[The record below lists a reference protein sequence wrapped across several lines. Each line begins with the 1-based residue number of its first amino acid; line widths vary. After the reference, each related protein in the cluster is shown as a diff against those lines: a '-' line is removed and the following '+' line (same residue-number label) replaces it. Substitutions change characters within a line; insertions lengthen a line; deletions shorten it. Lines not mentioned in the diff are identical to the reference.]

1 MAMTKTKKRVDPR
14 KILRGLAGR
23 ASSRVRGTSWATRW
37 TSSAEQTAR
46 GRPGIGLSTRHAHG
60 ASSRGQGS
68 LHATLGRCPG
78 RNRIQRWADALAATE
93 FNAGPMPWPQPN
105 STPTAPS
112 GCWPIRPRHTVR
124 TSDVVRFPE
133 DASLSQWG
141 SSKDLEAVHAGLPH
155 LQLARPIQ
163 KVTLI
168 SPYGDS

>member
-78 RNRIQRWADALAATE
+78 RNRIQRQPRRAA
-93 FNAGPMPWPQPN
+93 AGQ
-105 STPTAPS
+105 
-112 GCWPIRPRHTVR
+112 
-124 TSDVVRFPE
+124 SDPVTQFG
-133 DASLSQWG
+133 Q
-141 SSKDLEAVHAGLPH
+141 
-155 LQLARPIQ
+155 
-163 KVTLI
+163 VTLCD
-168 SPYGDS
+168 SPKTLLFPNGALQKTWKLSTRAFLTCSWLDLSKR

>member
-46 GRPGIGLSTRHAHG
+46 GRPGIGLSTPTSTRCVYQG
-60 ASSRGQGS
+60 ARKSP
-68 LHATLGRCPG
+68 C
-78 RNRIQRWADALAATE
+78 D
-93 FNAGPMPWPQPN
+93 AGPMPWPQPD

-155 LQLARPIQ
+155 LQLAKPIQ
-163 KVTLI
+163 KLTLI